1 MRLLLIDNYDSFTY
15 LLVQYFEE
23 LACDLTVVTESENL
37 SQVIRT
43 SPDLI
48 CQIYDAIIISPGP
61 KTPKEAL
68 FSREVVQIYAGK
80 LPILGICL
88 GQQVI
93 AECFGGQV
101 IRGEKPMHGKIS
113 QITHSGQGI
122 FAGLSQNLRVARY
135 HSLVVSKLPEGF
147 IVDALSEDG
156 VIQAFHHQKLNL
168 WALQF
173 HPESLIT
180 EHGHEMLKN
189 FLKQV

>member
-37 SQVIRT
+37 SQVIQT

-80 LPILGICL
+80 LPLLGICL

-113 QITHSGQGI
+113 QITHSGRGI

-135 HSLVVSKLPEGF
+135 HSLVISQLPEDF

>member
-43 SPDLI
+43 SPDLS

-80 LPILGICL
+80 LPLLGICL

-113 QITHSGQGI
+113 LITHSGQGI

-135 HSLVVSKLPEGF
+135 HSLVVSQLPEDF

>member
-37 SQVIRT
+37 SQVIQT

-80 LPILGICL
+80 LPLLGICL

-135 HSLVVSKLPEGF
+135 HSLVVSQLPEGF